1 MSYSVTFEPESITDL
16 DLITDFIRLRILNK
30 IEWLAINLEQIT
42 PLPLAREWSGFYK
55 LRVGDYRVI
64 YEFDRESRIIII
76 IRAGL
81 RLTDGHKWVKT

>member
-30 IEWLAINLEQIT
+30 IAWLAINFEQIT
-42 PLPLAREWSGFYK
+42 PLPLTREWSGFYK

-76 IRAGL
+76 IRV
-81 RLTDGHKWVKT
+81 GHRSEVYD

>member
-16 DLITDFIRLRILNK
+16 DLITDFIRLRILSK
-30 IEWLAINLEQIT
+30 IKWLAINFEQIT
-42 PLPLAREWSGFYK
+42 PLPLTREWSGFYK

-76 IRAGL
+76 IRV
-81 RLTDGHKWVKT
+81 GHRSEVYD

>member
-30 IEWLAINLEQIT
+30 IKWLAINFEQIT
-42 PLPLAREWSGFYK
+42 PLPLTREWSGFYK

-76 IRAGL
+76 IRV
-81 RLTDGHKWVKT
+81 GHRSEVYD

>member
-16 DLITDFIRLRILNK
+16 DLISDFIRLRILN
-30 IEWLAINLEQIT
+30 
-42 PLPLAREWSGFYK
+42 K

-76 IRAGL
+76 VRV
-81 RLTDGHKWVKT
+81 GHRSEVYD

>member
-30 IEWLAINLEQIT
+30 IAWLAINFEQIT
-42 PLPLAREWSGFYK
+42 PLPLTREWSGFYK

-76 IRAGL
+76 RV
-81 RLTDGHKWVKT
+81 GHRSEVYD

>member
-16 DLITDFIRLRILNK
+16 DLISDFIILRILN
-30 IEWLAINLEQIT
+30 
-42 PLPLAREWSGFYK
+42 K

-76 IRAGL
+76 VRV
-81 RLTDGHKWVKT
+81 GHRSEVYD

>member
-30 IEWLAINLEQIT
+30 IAWLAINFEQIT
-42 PLPLAREWSGFYK
+42 PLPLTREWSGFYK

-64 YEFDRESRIIII
+64 YEFDRESRIII
-76 IRAGL
+76 RV
-81 RLTDGHKWVKT
+81 GHRSEVYD

>member
-30 IEWLAINLEQIT
+30 IEWLAINFEQIT
-42 PLPLAREWSGFYK
+42 PLPLTREWSGFYK

-76 IRAGL
+76 VRV
-81 RLTDGHKWVKT
+81 GHRSEVYD

>member
-16 DLITDFIRLRILNK
+16 DLITDFIRMRILN
-30 IEWLAINLEQIT
+30 
-42 PLPLAREWSGFYK
+42 K

-76 IRAGL
+76 VRV
-81 RLTDGHKWVKT
+81 GHRSEVYD

>member
-16 DLITDFIRLRILNK
+16 DLITDLIRLRILNK
-30 IEWLAINLEQIT
+30 IEWLAINFEQIT
-42 PLPLAREWSGFYK
+42 PLPLTREWSGFYK

-76 IRAGL
+76 IRV
-81 RLTDGHKWVKT
+81 GHRREVYD

>member
-30 IEWLAINLEQIT
+30 IAWLAINFEQIT
-42 PLPLAREWSGFYK
+42 PLPLTREWSGFYK

-76 IRAGL
+76 VRV
-81 RLTDGHKWVKT
+81 GHRSEVYD

>member
-30 IEWLAINLEQIT
+30 
-42 PLPLAREWSGFYK
+42 

-76 IRAGL
+76 VRV
-81 RLTDGHKWVKT
+81 GHRSEVYD